1 VGEASVIRLFTFRAV
16 RPAFDQILRDVIV
29 PDLCIQAGI
38 VDCYSARQ
46 GPDEIG
52 PRIVAS
58 VWRSRSELVA
68 ALGEELEAG
77 AFHPDY
83 LDETTDRV
91 LEVVPLEI
99 AEHFEAGEPA
109 RILRILRGTVA
120 AGEKA
125 AYVEDVRTGMRID
138 VASSDGPVA
147 LYLASNE
154 GDSFITVSAW
164 RKWADIELATGGD
177 VHRPRATRRPERLV
191 DWDVSHFEI
200 VRSS

>member
-1 VGEASVIRLFTFRAV
+1 MGEASVIRLFTFRTV

-29 PDLCIQAGI
+29 PDLCVRAGI

-58 VWRSRSELVA
+58 VWRSRSEMVA
-68 ALGEELEAG
+68 ALGEELGAG
-77 AFHPDY
+77 AFHPEY

-99 AEHFEAGEPA
+99 AERFGTGDPA
-109 RILRILRGTVA
+109 RILRILRGAVA
-120 AGEKA
+120 PGEMA
-125 AYVEDVRTGMRID
+125 AYIDDVRTGVHID
-138 VASSDGPVA
+138 VGSSDGPVA

-177 VHRPRATRRPERLV
+177 VRRPRTTRRPERLV
-191 DWDVSHFEI
+191 DWDVGHFEI